1 MGLIQ
6 GRKQKML
13 AHFRERRS
21 NIPKPRR
28 NIIPGDAQLSMETL
42 LSMMNSQ
49 GFGSL
54 GVPNIMAPISNHLVG
69 SVSAGMA
76 RPSMASAIE
85 PSSSIILPSSTTMV
99 KAGKPTISI
108 SIERGNRMAIRWP
121 VEARPLTDFLTQKN
135 ETASSDDLIGA
146 IQTLND
152 GTNKK
157 LIPLYIQSAE
167 KVHKILKGLKTLTH
181 ADDKPIYKVA
191 FDAEY
196 TKWYTEASKS
206 RGVLVDSGG
215 ILKLDD
221 DKVQTS
227 HPFLKIPLYPW
238 QTKAF
243 LFMNAITET
252 MKVLPDSNGRL
263 GADGLILADDT
274 GLGKT
279 IEVAAHLASKGYKA
293 VVACPKSLVH
303 LWKRKIEMCSHLT
316 VAICDADYPS
326 NIDTFDVIIVSY
338 SYLKRFAPWPLA
350 EIIQTQQRVFV
361 TDEGHMVR
369 NPDAVRTA
377 MSQMLAH
384 LARHTVV
391 VTATPLVNRVG
402 ELHSLLKMCR
412 RNWTEASQKDFIE
425 MYGSEDGQKELAK
438 ELKKFMVR
446 RLTHEVWKDAPKGE
460 VGEAWVKLTNRTA
473 YDEAEADFIAWLMR
487 QGVSEEKLASAE
499 RGRAL
504 VKLNYLRQLSAH
516 GKVSQAIHLLDQTLS
531 AGEQVVLFSAYNDPI
546 LHLVNHF
553 ASKTGTNHKGQ
564 QWSGAEMITGTVNDK
579 NRLRIVDGF
588 EAGKIGLLCVGVKA
602 GGFGIDL
609 PAACYAYFLDLPWTP
624 ADFTQA
630 TGRLLRLGQKRNC
643 QFIKL
648 LAQNTIDQR
657 MEEIIQ
663 GKADIFARTIDD
675 ADFKNRVTA
684 MDSTKMHDTIVSS
697 LIASYMNAA

>member
-1 MGLIQ
+1 MGSIQ

-13 AHFRERRS
+13 ARFRQRRAGETQ
-21 NIPKPRR
+21 PRE
-28 NIIPGDAQLSMETL
+28 NIIPKDAQLSTETL
-42 LSMMNSQ
+42 IAMMNSPA
-49 GFGSL
+49 FGSL
-54 GVPNIMAPISNHLVG
+54 GVPSITSPISNHLMGSMSSNIVG
-69 SVSAGMA
+69 GGGPTLTTIT
-76 RPSMASAIE
+76 PSRLLASN
-85 PSSSIILPSSTTMV
+85 
-99 KAGKPTISI
+99 GKPMMGVPTIRI
-108 SIERGNRMAIRWP
+108 GIERGNRMVIRWP
-121 VEARPLTDFLTQKN
+121 VEATALTDFLTQKN
-135 ETASSDDLIGA
+135 ETASADDLIGS
-146 IQTLND
+146 IQALDD

-167 KVHKILKGLKTLTH
+167 KIHKILKGLRTLKH
-181 ADDKPIYKVA
+181 ADGKPIYKIS
-191 FDAEY
+191 FDNDY
-196 TKWYTEASKS
+196 TRWYEGAAKS
-206 RGVLVDSGG
+206 RGVLVDAGS
-215 ILKLDD
+215 LLTLDD

-238 QTKAF
+238 QSKCFAF
-243 LFMNAITET
+243 MDVITEGL
-252 MKVLPDSNGRL
+252 KVIPDSDGRM
-263 GADGLILADDT
+263 GAEGLILADDT

-316 VAICDADYPS
+316 VVICDADYPS

-350 EIIQTQQRVFV
+350 EIVQNQQRVFV

-369 NPDAVRTA
+369 NPDAVRSA
-377 MSQMLAH
+377 MSMMLANV
-384 LARHTVV
+384 ARHTVV

-402 ELHSLLKMCR
+402 ELHTLLKMCR
-412 RNWTEASQKDFIE
+412 RTWTEASQKDFIE

-504 VKLNYLRQLSAH
+504 TKLNYLRQLSAH
-516 GKVSQAIHLLDQTLS
+516 GKVAQGIHLIDQTLS

-546 LHLVNHF
+546 LTMVSHF
-553 ASKTGTNHKGQ
+553 ANKTGVNHKGQ

-588 EAGKIGLLCVGVKA
+588 QDGKIGLLCIGVKA
-602 GGFGIDL
+602 GGMGIDL

-630 TGRLLRLGQKRNC
+630 TGRLLRLGQTRNC

-663 GKADIFARTIDD
+663 AKADIFARTIDD
-675 ADFKNRVTA
+675 SDFKNRVTA
-684 MDSTKMHDTIVSS
+684 MDSTKMHSTIVSS
-697 LIASYMNAA
+697 LISSYMNRAA

>member
-1 MGLIQ
+1 MGSIQ

-13 AHFRERRS
+13 ARFRQRKAGETQ
-21 NIPKPRR
+21 PRE
-28 NIIPGDAQLSMETL
+28 NIIPQGAQLSTETL
-42 LSMMNSQ
+42 IAMMNSPA
-49 GFGSL
+49 FGSL
-54 GVPNIMAPISNHLVG
+54 GVPSIMSPISSHLVG
-69 SVSAGMA
+69 SMSSNIVGGGSPTLTAIT
-76 RPSMASAIE
+76 PS
-85 PSSSIILPSSTTMV
+85 PLLTST
-99 KAGKPTISI
+99 GKPMMGAPTIRI
-108 SIERGNRMAIRWP
+108 GIERGNRMVIRWP
-121 VEARPLTDFLTQKN
+121 VEATALTDFLTQKN
-135 ETASSDDLIGA
+135 ETASADDLIGS
-146 IQTLND
+146 IQTLDD

-167 KVHKILKGLKTLTH
+167 KIHKILKGLRALKH
-181 ADDKPIYKVA
+181 ADGKPIYKIS
-191 FDAEY
+191 FDNDY
-196 TKWYTEASKS
+196 TRWYEGAAKS
-206 RGVLVDSGG
+206 RGVLVDAGS
-215 ILKLDD
+215 LLTLDD

-243 LFMNAITET
+243 TFMNAITEN
-252 MKVLPDSNGRL
+252 MKVVAPDGRM
-263 GADGLILADDT
+263 GAEGLILADDT

-279 IEVAAHLASKGYKA
+279 IEVAAHLASKGYRA

-350 EIIQTQQRVFV
+350 EIVQNQQRVFV

-369 NPDAVRTA
+369 NPDAVRSA
-377 MSQMLAH
+377 MSMMLANV
-384 LARHTVV
+384 ARHTVV

-402 ELHSLLKMCR
+402 ELHTLLKMCR
-412 RNWTEASQKDFIE
+412 RTWTEASQKDFIE

-504 VKLNYLRQLSAH
+504 TKLNYLRQLSAH
-516 GKVSQAIHLLDQTLS
+516 GKVAQAIHLIDQTLS

-546 LHLVNHF
+546 LTMVSHF
-553 ASKTGTNHKGQ
+553 ANKTGVNHKGQ

-588 EAGKIGLLCVGVKA
+588 EAGKIGLLCLGVKA
-602 GGFGIDL
+602 GGVGIDL

-630 TGRLLRLGQKRNC
+630 TGRLLRLGQTRNC

-663 GKADIFARTIDD
+663 GKADIFSRTIDD

-684 MDSTKMHDTIVSS
+684 MDSTKMHSTIVSS
-697 LIASYMNAA
+697 LISSYMNRAA

>member
-1 MGLIQ
+1 MGSIQ

-13 AHFRERRS
+13 ARFRLRRAGEAQ
-21 NIPKPRR
+21 PRE
-28 NIIPGDAQLSMETL
+28 NIIPKDDHLSTETL
-42 LSMMNSQ
+42 ISMMNSPT
-49 GFGSL
+49 FGSL
-54 GVPNIMAPISNHLVG
+54 GLPSIVNPISTHLVG
-69 SVSAGMA
+69 SLSA
-76 RPSMASAIE
+76 
-85 PSSSIILPSSTTMV
+85 SIVGSGGPASSTITPV
-99 KAGKPTISI
+99 LLSSTGKPIKASKPRI
-108 SIERGNRMAIRWP
+108 AIGIERGNRMSIRWP
-121 VEARPLTDFLTQKN
+121 IEATALTDYLTQKN
-135 ETASSDDLIGA
+135 ETATTDDLIGN
-146 IQTLND
+146 IQTLED

-157 LIPLYIQSAE
+157 LIPLYLKSAM
-167 KVHKILKGLKTLTH
+167 KIRKILRGLSATGLYKITF
-181 ADDKPIYKVA
+181 DDEFV
-191 FDAEY
+191 
-196 TKWYTEASKS
+196 KWFEASNTS
-206 RGVLVDSGG
+206 QGILVDAGS
-215 ILKLDD
+215 LLSLDD

-227 HPFLKIPLYPW
+227 HLFLKIPLYPW

-243 LFMNAITET
+243 TFMNAITET
-252 MKVLPDSNGRL
+252 MKVVAPDGRM
-263 GADGLILADDT
+263 GAEGLILADDT

-326 NIDTFDVIIVSY
+326 NIDTYDVIIVSY

-350 EIIQTQQRVFV
+350 EIVQNQQRVFV

-369 NPDAVRTA
+369 NPDAVRSA
-377 MSQMLAH
+377 MSLMLATV
-384 LARHTVV
+384 ARHTIV

-412 RNWTEASQKDFIE
+412 RTWTEASQKDFVE
-425 MYGSEDGQKELAK
+425 MYGSEEGQKELAK

-460 VGEAWVKLTNRTA
+460 VGEAWIKLTNRST
-473 YDEAEADFIAWLMR
+473 YDEAEQDFIEWLR
-487 QGVSEEKLASAE
+487 RSGADEERLASAE

-504 VKLNYLRQLSAH
+504 VKLNHLRQLSAH
-516 GKVSQAIHLLDQTLS
+516 GKVAQTIHLLDTTLS

-546 LHLVNHF
+546 LTMVNHF
-553 ASKTGTNHKGQ
+553 ANKTGVNYKGQ

-588 EAGKIGLLCVGVKA
+588 QDGKIGLLCIGVKA
-602 GGFGIDL
+602 GGMGIDL

-624 ADFTQA
+624 ADFTQC
-630 TGRLLRLGQKRNC
+630 TGRLLRLGQSRNC

-675 ADFKNRVTA
+675 ANFKDRVTA
-684 MDSTKMHDTIVSS
+684 MDSTKMHSTIVSS